1 MKKFIIVTPVGN
13 RIAPNKEILVNN
25 MQVLGIVENVNNENE
40 AVVKLLKENNWIID
54 AEYNIAEFILYEL
67 L

>member
-1 MKKFIIVTPVGN
+1 MKKFIIVTPEGN
-13 RIAPNKEILVNN
+13 TIAPNKEILVNN

-54 AEYNIAEFILYEL
+54 AEYNIAEFILFEL

>member
-1 MKKFIIVTPVGN
+1 MKKFIIVTPEGN
-13 RIAPNKEILVNN
+13 TIAPNKKILVNN

-54 AEYNIAEFILYEL
+54 AEYNIVAL
-67 L
+67 

>member
-1 MKKFIIVTPVGN
+1 MKKFIIVTPEGN
-13 RIAPNKEILVNN
+13 TIAPNKKILVNN

-54 AEYNIAEFILYEL
+54 AEYNIAEFILFEL

>member
-1 MKKFIIVTPVGN
+1 
-13 RIAPNKEILVNN
+13 

-54 AEYNIAEFILYEL
+54 AEYNIAEFILFEL

>member
-1 MKKFIIVTPVGN
+1 MKKFIIVTPEGN
-13 RIAPNKEILVNN
+13 TIAPNKKILVNN
-25 MQVLGIVENVNNENE
+25 MQVLGILENVNNENE